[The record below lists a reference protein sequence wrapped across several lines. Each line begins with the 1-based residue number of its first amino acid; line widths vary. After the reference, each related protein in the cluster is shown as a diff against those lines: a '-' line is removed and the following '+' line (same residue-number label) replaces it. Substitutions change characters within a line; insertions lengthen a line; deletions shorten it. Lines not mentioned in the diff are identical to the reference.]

1 MDKAQLFFS
10 YSRVNSDFVLKL
22 ATDLRKAGLNLWLDQ
37 LDIEPGDHWDESINE
52 ALNNCDTLLVIL
64 SSASVSSEN
73 VMDEV
78 AFALEKG
85 KQVVPILLEDC
96 SVPFRL
102 RRLQYVDFKYDYDKG
117 FTRLENSLRID
128 RVSEREKEAEIPNRA
143 QRRNHKLT
151 DTPPFEGT
159 QSGPAPQLASHAN
172 KTLLSSGLKY
182 PIGILAGIALI
193 GLLGITANIIG
204 LIGQSS
210 DAKLIAIGTG
220 PYHLGDESISGW
232 PEVTSNCFEADF
244 TTELPVK
251 KLALKAVFTQTSLVC
266 TVVSKLENPLNT
278 NTWTC

>member
-117 FTRLENSLRID
+117 FTRLENQSFNIRI
-128 RVSEREKEAEIPNRA
+128 
-143 QRRNHKLT
+143 
-151 DTPPFEGT
+151 
-159 QSGPAPQLASHAN
+159 
-172 KTLLSSGLKY
+172 
-182 PIGILAGIALI
+182 
-193 GLLGITANIIG
+193 
-204 LIGQSS
+204 
-210 DAKLIAIGTG
+210 
-220 PYHLGDESISGW
+220 
-232 PEVTSNCFEADF
+232 
-244 TTELPVK
+244 
-251 KLALKAVFTQTSLVC
+251 
-266 TVVSKLENPLNT
+266 
-278 NTWTC
+278 